1 MRVPLS
7 WLAEYVPLR
16 MPPAELAHRLTMA
29 GLETT
34 YDPGPGGGWANV
46 VVGNVAD
53 VRPHPNADRLRL
65 ADVDTG
71 AETATVVCGAPNVA
85 AGQKIAFAR
94 VGAVLTSGKT
104 GEPMELTAAV
114 IRGIES
120 AGMVCSERE
129 LGLSDEHEGI
139 LVLPDESPVGQPL
152 SSVLPSAGALE
163 VEVTPNRGDCLS
175 VLGIAHEAAAITG
188 EQMTEPPSDYDEN
201 GGAIE
206 DSVSIEIADPALC
219 SRYTCTLVRGVRI
232 GPSPDWLR
240 KRLLD
245 AGHRSINNVVDVTNY
260 VMLEYGQP
268 LHAFDLD
275 EVRGARVIV
284 RPAEDGE
291 RFASL
296 DGQEH
301 ELRAPMLMIA
311 DPERS
316 IGLAGVMGG
325 ANSEMTDAT
334 RNVLLE
340 SATFNAINT
349 RRTSNALKLR
359 TDASLR
365 FEKGLNPELAI
376 RAVRRATRLILE
388 TAGGEAAQGVYDVF
402 PGRSDPPRIPFS
414 HQSLRRVLGTNDI
427 STEEVVRVLT
437 SLGFAIEEATS
448 DASEE
453 EPVYAHEEDRVLA
466 IVPPYWR
473 TDISIPEDIVEEIAR
488 IAGYDAL
495 PSEPLVGLSDYTPQ
509 FVPLTPALTS
519 PLLGGPQSEIRQP
532 AREIREKIRDALVTY
547 GLQETISYTLVS
559 KEDVSG
565 PFAVPLPEGG
575 EPLATA
581 NPLSQEQAYLRMS
594 LRPALLRG
602 AASAV
607 RQKET
612 ARMFEVGRVF
622 IPRNGDLPDERE
634 IIAIVLAGPRQQR
647 AWQHERDGKLVP
659 ESQILDEVE
668 WGTEIG
674 PLGFYDAKG
683 IVEGLL
689 ERLGLSA
696 TFERAADPL
705 LHPGRAAAVLVN
717 GQQAGVVGEL
727 HPQTVARYSLPDAQA
742 ALIELDLQCLAPHV
756 PLMRFDIEAF
766 SRYPSAMRDIAPSLA
781 PGVSAQEAKAIINVH
796 RLVKETILFDSFE
809 MADGSTSL
817 TFNIEFQSKEK
828 TLTAAEVEEAVVS
841 IRSDLERELGATFRG
856 A

>member
-34 YDPGPGGGWANV
+34 YDPGSGGGWENV
-46 VVGNVAD
+46 VIGHVLD

-71 AETATVVCGAPNVA
+71 GETSTVVCGAPNVA

-94 VGAVLTSGKT
+94 VGAMLTSGKT

-114 IRGIES
+114 IRGVES

-139 LVLPDESPVGQPL
+139 LVLPDESPIGTPL
-152 SSVLPSAGALE
+152 TDVLPSSGALE

-188 EQMTEPPSDYDEN
+188 EQVTEPPSEYGEN
-201 GGAIE
+201 GGAIA
-206 DSVSIEIADPALC
+206 DSVGIEIADPALC

-240 KRLLD
+240 QRLQD

-275 EVRGARVIV
+275 EVHDAKVIV
-284 RPAEDGE
+284 RPAGDGE
-291 RFASL
+291 RFTSL

-301 ELRAPMLMIA
+301 ELRPPMLMIA

-334 RNVLLE
+334 QNVLLE

-365 FEKGLNPELAI
+365 FEKGLNPELAE

-402 PGRSDPPRIPFS
+402 PGRSDPPHIPFS
-414 HQSLRRVLGTNDI
+414 HESLRRVLGVDFP
-427 STEEVVRVLT
+427 TEQVAGVLA
-437 SLGFAIEEATS
+437 SLGFTV
-448 DASEE
+448 
-453 EPVYAHEEDRVLA
+453 EPGADGAMTV
-466 IVPPYWR
+466 VPPYWR
-473 TDISIPEDIVEEIAR
+473 TDVGIEEDVVEEIAR
-488 IAGYDAL
+488 VVGYDAVEG
-495 PSEPLVGLSDYTPQ
+495 EPLGGR
-509 FVPLTPALTS
+509 VPEA
-519 PLLGGPQSEIRQP
+519 IRQP
-532 AREIREKIRDALVTY
+532 ERELREEVRDALVSF
-547 GLQETISYTLVS
+547 GLQETIFHTLVS
-559 KEDVSG
+559 EEDAALPDG
-565 PFAVPLPEGG
+565 AAPLG
-575 EPLATA
+575 TA
-581 NPLSQEQAYLRMS
+581 NPMSQEQAYLRTS

-602 AASAV
+602 AASAM
-607 RQKET
+607 RQQGS
-612 ARMFEVGRVF
+612 AAMFEVGRVF
-622 IPRNGDLPDERE
+622 IPRDGDLPDERE
-634 IIAIVLAGPRQQR
+634 AAVAVLAGQR
-647 AWQHERDGKLVP
+647 GNVLWEQDAEP
-659 ESQILDEVE
+659 F
-668 WGTEIG
+668 
-674 PLGFYDAKG
+674 GFFDAKG
-683 IVEGLL
+683 VVEGTLA
-689 ERLGLSA
+689 RLGLSA
-696 TFERAADPL
+696 TFERTSDPL
-705 LHPGRAAAVLVN
+705 LHPGRAAAVLVK

-727 HPQTVARYSLPDAQA
+727 CPQAVAQYDIPAAQA
-742 ALIELDLQCLAPHV
+742 GFIELDLQRLTPHV
-756 PLMRFDIEAF
+756 PEMRSSFAAF
-766 SRYPSAMRDIAPSLA
+766 SRYPSAVRDLALVLDASVPARQAQDIIESGPLVVRATLFDLFEGDSLPEGKKSLA
-781 PGVSAQEAKAIINVH
+781 FTV
-796 RLVKETILFDSFE
+796 
-809 MADGSTSL
+809 
-817 TFNIEFQSKEK
+817 EFQSPGK
-828 TLTAAEVEEAVVS
+828 TLETAEVNDAVAAIVK
-841 IRSDLERELGATFRG
+841 RMERETGASLR

>member
-34 YDPGPGGGWANV
+34 YDPGPGGGWGNV
-46 VVGNVAD
+46 VVGSVVD

-71 AETATVVCGAPNVA
+71 GGTATVVCGAPNVA

-104 GEPMELTAAV
+104 GEPVELTAAV
-114 IRGIES
+114 IRGVES

-139 LVLPDESPVGQPL
+139 LVLPDDSPVGAPL
-152 SSVLPSAGALE
+152 VDVLPSSGALE

-188 EQMTEPPSDYDEN
+188 EQVTEPSSAYDEK
-201 GGAIE
+201 GGAIA
-206 DSVSIEIADPALC
+206 DSVGIEIADPALC
-219 SRYTCTLVRGVRI
+219 SRYTCTLVRGVQI

-240 KRLLD
+240 QSLQD

-275 EVRGARVIV
+275 EVHDAKVVV
-284 RPAEDGE
+284 RPAGNGE
-291 RFASL
+291 RFTSL

-301 ELRAPMLMIA
+301 ELRPPMLMIA

-334 RNVLLE
+334 KNVLLE

-365 FEKGLNPELAI
+365 FEKGLNPELAM

-414 HQSLRRVLGTNDI
+414 HESLRRVLGVDFP
-427 STEEVVRVLT
+427 TEQVSGVLA
-437 SLGFAIEEATS
+437 SLGFTV
-448 DASEE
+448 
-453 EPVYAHEEDRVLA
+453 EPGDNGAMTV
-466 IVPPYWR
+466 VPPYWR
-473 TDISIPEDIVEEIAR
+473 TDVNIEEDIVEEVAR
-488 IAGYDAL
+488 IVGYDAVEG
-495 PSEPLVGLSDYTPQ
+495 EPLGGR
-509 FVPLTPALTS
+509 VPEA
-519 PLLGGPQSEIRQP
+519 IRQP
-532 AREIREKIRDALVTY
+532 ERELREEVRDGLVSF
-547 GLQETISYTLVS
+547 GLQETIFPTLVS
-559 KEDVSG
+559 GEDAGLQDGV
-565 PFAVPLPEGG
+565 APLG
-575 EPLATA
+575 AA
-581 NPLSQEQAYLRMS
+581 NPMSQEQAYLRTS

-602 AASAV
+602 AASAM
-607 RQKET
+607 RQQGGV
-612 ARMFEVGRVF
+612 AMFEVGRIF
-622 IPRNGDLPDERE
+622 IPRDGDLPDERE
-634 IIAIVLAGPRQQR
+634 TAVALLAGPRGSLLWEQ
-647 AWQHERDGKLVP
+647 
-659 ESQILDEVE
+659 DEE
-668 WGTEIG
+668 PIG
-674 PLGFYDAKG
+674 FFDAKG
-683 IVEGLL
+683 VVEGALA
-689 ERLGLSA
+689 RLGLSA
-696 TFERAADPL
+696 TFERVADPL
-705 LHPGRAAAVLVN
+705 LHPGRSAAVLVN
-717 GQQAGVVGEL
+717 GEQAGVVGEL
-727 HPQTVARYSLPDAQA
+727 RPQAVAQYGIPAAQA
-742 ALIELDLQCLAPHV
+742 AFIELDLHRLAPHV
-756 PLMRFDIEAF
+756 PEMRASFAAF
-766 SRYPSAMRDIAPSLA
+766 SRYPSAVRDLALVLDASVPARQAQEIIESGPLVVRATPFDLFEGDPLPAGKKSLA
-781 PGVSAQEAKAIINVH
+781 FKV
-796 RLVKETILFDSFE
+796 
-809 MADGSTSL
+809 
-817 TFNIEFQSKEK
+817 EFQSPSK
-828 TLTAAEVEEAVVS
+828 TLETAEVNDAVAAIVK
-841 IRSDLERELGATFRG
+841 RMERETGAALR